1 MDAPER
7 ELGQADI
14 LEFVKNGLD
23 AAADLVVPWFQ
34 ATMPE
39 YYFRTHS
46 AAEQMRHLHSIIS
59 GQVTTERQTVTL
71 RSPDGSRIT
80 YISPGSDNA
89 ALVGVLQGLAERNI
103 DTARIYTSK
112 DGLLS
117 LQSVILAPQKR
128 ADPDGPAVANALRE
142 LRRSKLAPKKL
153 EPELKR
159 FLAGASEDYLEKFEA
174 ARVSRHFHL
183 AQKIWNRPCCE
194 DVLLGLDVIRAT
206 ESRITLAMTSPPTTG
221 LILEAVKV
229 LSRQGVTVTRAYA
242 DSFAPPNGP
251 PDRPQD
257 RSPIAIISF
266 YVNVGGHALAQG
278 SPVWK
283 HLAGELPLVKWY
295 ARHDFEAFA
304 DEDGWS
310 LRRVML
316 LQAACEFAHQ
326 FLIKANLWAFTSDN
340 IARAVMRNRAAV
352 ARLADY
358 FDARFDPRPSGRPAG
373 ADSKARRAAVKKAE
387 AAALAAIETASDDT
401 ARQVLAC
408 IHRFFRHTLRTNYFL
423 PNIYGLGFR
432 VSSDFLADQGVE
444 LAGETPYGFFFFHGP
459 LSQGFHVR
467 YRDMARGGLRVVT
480 TRTQDGFEL
489 ESNRLFN
496 EVTGL
501 ASAQQ
506 YKNKDIP
513 EGGSKAVLL
522 LGPGGD
528 VTLAVKSAVDALLDC
543 VLPGEHGPT
552 LDGVVDYLGC
562 EEIIY
567 LGPDERIEPEHIV
580 WIVERARVRGYRWPS
595 AFMSSKPGA
604 GINHKQYGVTSIG
617 VIVFAEEIL
626 KALSIDPRKD
636 AFTVKFTGGPRG
648 DVAGNAMTILM
659 REYGVN
665 ARIVSASDGHGA
677 AYDPHGLD
685 HAELARLIA
694 GQHPITDFDPA
705 RIGSPEG
712 FVIAADTPENAR
724 RRNALHN
731 TARAD
736 LFIPA
741 GGRPDTINAANW
753 RDFLDADGRP
763 TARAIVE
770 GANIFISQEAR
781 DRLQDEGVLI
791 LHGSSANKTG
801 VICSSYEILGG
812 LVMSEAEFLEIKDR
826 YVAEVLDILRVRA
839 RDEARLIL
847 REFKASDQQRHLT
860 DISLDLSR
868 EINLASDKLY
878 EMLMRE
884 APDLAT
890 DAEFGA
896 LLFSYCPPVLV
907 ERYHDA
913 ILRKVP
919 RRHQYAL
926 VAAFVASRIVYAEGV
941 GWLSRTTSVRDVETV
956 VRTYLR
962 QEKRLAALAAEI
974 DDCAIADR
982 AEIVRILRTAG
993 NKFLTKEALGL
1004 K

>member
-1 MDAPER
+1 
-7 ELGQADI
+7 
-14 LEFVKNGLD
+14 
-23 AAADLVVPWFQ
+23 
-34 ATMPE
+34 
-39 YYFRTHS
+39 
-46 AAEQMRHLHSIIS
+46 
-59 GQVTTERQTVTL
+59 
-71 RSPDGSRIT
+71 
-80 YISPGSDNA
+80 
-89 ALVGVLQGLAERNI
+89 
-103 DTARIYTSK
+103 
-112 DGLLS
+112 
-117 LQSVILAPQKR
+117 
-128 ADPDGPAVANALRE
+128 
-142 LRRSKLAPKKL
+142 
-153 EPELKR
+153 
-159 FLAGASEDYLEKFEA
+159 
-174 ARVSRHFHL
+174 
-183 AQKIWNRPCCE
+183 
-194 DVLLGLDVIRAT
+194 
-206 ESRITLAMTSPPTTG
+206 
-221 LILEAVKV
+221 
-229 LSRQGVTVTRAYA
+229 
-242 DSFAPPNGP
+242 
-251 PDRPQD
+251 
-257 RSPIAIISF
+257 
-266 YVNVGGHALAQG
+266 
-278 SPVWK
+278 
-283 HLAGELPLVKWY
+283 
-295 ARHDFEAFA
+295 
-304 DEDGWS
+304 
-310 LRRVML
+310 
-316 LQAACEFAHQ
+316 
-326 FLIKANLWAFTSDN
+326 
-340 IARAVMRNRAAV
+340 
-352 ARLADY
+352 
-358 FDARFDPRPSGRPAG
+358 
-373 ADSKARRAAVKKAE
+373 
-387 AAALAAIETASDDT
+387 
-401 ARQVLAC
+401 
-408 IHRFFRHTLRTNYFL
+408 
-423 PNIYGLGFR
+423 
-432 VSSDFLADQGVE
+432 
-444 LAGETPYGFFFFHGP
+444 
-459 LSQGFHVR
+459 
-467 YRDMARGGLRVVT
+467 
-480 TRTQDGFEL
+480 
-489 ESNRLFN
+489 
-496 EVTGL
+496 
-501 ASAQQ
+501 
-506 YKNKDIP
+506 
-513 EGGSKAVLL
+513 
-522 LGPGGD
+522 
-528 VTLAVKSAVDALLDC
+528 
-543 VLPGEHGPT
+543 
-552 LDGVVDYLGC
+552 
-562 EEIIY
+562 
-567 LGPDERIEPEHIV
+567 
-580 WIVERARVRGYRWPS
+580 
-595 AFMSSKPGA
+595 
-604 GINHKQYGVTSIG
+604 
-617 VIVFAEEIL
+617 
-626 KALSIDPRKD
+626 
-636 AFTVKFTGGPRG
+636 
-648 DVAGNAMTILM
+648 MTILM
-659 REYGVN
+659 REYGAN

-677 AYDPHGLD
+677 AYDPRGLD

-705 RIGSPEG
+705 RIASPEG

-753 RDFLDADGRP
+753 RDFLDEGGRP

-770 GANIFISQEAR
+770 GANIFISQDAR

-847 REFKASDQQRHLT
+847 REFKASDQKRHLT